1 MVIRRRGVFVGS
13 AAWALPLIIADCDYN
28 LALCTSS
35 SLQLFAQLFHKRSA
49 VEGVCALTAT
59 PPPPQVRGGRLRCDC
74 RAVPQQLV
82 GSRCWTMIY
91 STDFALSSKTS
102 PLEKNFLTSSL
113 LLLIRPQMERFRNP
127 RDFSNV
133 SIWRRAHRK
142 YLQRATAAARVFRL
156 LRAAS

>member
-102 PLEKNFLTSSL
+102 PLEKNFLTSS
-113 LLLIRPQMERFRNP
+113 P